1 MRTRAQK
8 WGNSLAVRIPKA
20 IAAEAGVAE
29 KDDLEMQV
37 VGDVI
42 QIRRCRPEPSLEEL
56 LAGVTPDNQHGEAD
70 FGTPQGREAW

>member
-1 MRTRAQK
+1 MRTSVQK

-29 KDDLEMQV
+29 KDDLDMQV

-42 QIRRCRPEPSLEEL
+42 HIRRCRPEPSLEDL
-56 LAGVTPDNQHGEAD
+56 LAGVTPDNLHGEAD
-70 FGTPQGREAW
+70 FGARQGREAW

>member
-29 KDDLEMQV
+29 QDDLEMQV

-56 LAGVTPDNQHGEAD
+56 LARVTPENLHGEAD
-70 FGTPQGREAW
+70 LGSPQGREAW

>member
-1 MRTRAQK
+1 MRTSVQK

-56 LAGVTPDNQHGEAD
+56 LAGVTADNQHGEAD
-70 FGTPQGREAW
+70 FGAPQGREAW

>member
-1 MRTRAQK
+1 MKTKVQR

-29 KDDLEMQV
+29 QDNLDMQV

-56 LAGVTPDNQHGEAD
+56 LAGVTADNQHGEAD

>member
-1 MRTRAQK
+1 MRTSVQK

-37 VGDVI
+37 VGDAI
-42 QIRRCRPEPSLEEL
+42 QIRRCRPQPSLEDL
-56 LAGVTPDNQHGEAD
+56 LAGVTPENLHGEAD
-70 FGTPQGREAW
+70 FGTAQGREAW

>member
-1 MRTRAQK
+1 MRTSVQK

-56 LAGVTPDNQHGEAD
+56 LAGVTADNQHGEAD

>member
-20 IAAEAGVAE
+20 IAVEAGVAE
-29 KDDLEMQV
+29 QDDLDMQV

-42 QIRRCRPEPSLEEL
+42 RIRRCRPQPSLEEL
-56 LAGVTPDNQHGEAD
+56 LAGVTPDNLHGEAD
-70 FGTPQGREAW
+70 VGAPQGREAW

>member
-1 MRTRAQK
+1 MRTSVQK

-42 QIRRCRPEPSLEEL
+42 QIRRCQPEPSLEEL
-56 LAGVTPDNQHGEAD
+56 LAGVTADNQHGEAD

>member
-1 MRTRAQK
+1 MRTSVQK

-29 KDDLEMQV
+29 KDDLDMQV

-42 QIRRCRPEPSLEEL
+42 HIRRCRSEPSLDEL
-56 LAGVTPDNQHGEAD
+56 LAGVTPDNLHGEAD
-70 FGTPQGREAW
+70 FGAPQGREAW